1 MNSNLKYFWAILG
14 LILVL
19 IFGVFFSLPD
29 QNFHLIFCDVGQGDA
44 ILATKGKNQIL
55 IDAGPGEKVL
65 GCLSNHIPFWDKT
78 LELMILT
85 HPEADH
91 GGGLPSVLERYKV
104 LQFVSNSLV
113 VETGLFQKIREEILR
128 QKIPVYS
135 PKVGDK
141 IKIGNLEIEILFPL
155 EKMGEEIVWEKEG
168 SPQVLGVSVFGGNLN
183 ETAIVSLLKY
193 GDFYSL
199 LTADIGVKQEQEILK
214 VLDRVQ
220 PCQVLKVAH
229 HGSKYSSSREF
240 LEKFSPS
247 LAVISVGAA
256 NRYGHPSFEVLE
268 RLRNLGIKIK
278 RTDLDGEIEVIS
290 DGKRWWLKK
299 R

>member
-14 LILVL
+14 LIAVL
-19 IFGVFFSLPD
+19 LFGVFFSLPD

-44 ILATKGKNQIL
+44 ILAIKGDNQVL
-55 IDAGPGEKVL
+55 IDSGPGEKVL
-65 GCLSNHIPFWDKT
+65 GCLSEHIPFWDKT
-78 LELMILT
+78 LEMVILT

-193 GDFYSL
+193 GNFCSL
-199 LTADIGVKQEQEILK
+199 LTSDIGIKQEQEILTYE
-214 VLDRVQ
+214 RGQ

-229 HGSKYSSSREF
+229 HGSKYSTSLGF
-240 LEKFSPS
+240 LEEIKPE

-278 RTDLDGEIEVIS
+278 RTDLDGEIEIIS